1 MDRNRQTSE
10 GIQEEDFTVAGIKLA
25 VHAGPHRRVQC
36 PVSAEIEVPADV
48 SEVTMTS
55 GGKPVPCQARRKDD
69 ALLVSWILDDLD
81 AAATREY
88 EVVPGSGEGGDSKG
102 VVLSQK
108 GDEVEV
114 TIDGALF
121 TCYRH
126 GSELARPHLYPIIG
140 PYGDG
145 ITRRLAREEDG
156 RSMDH
161 HHHRSIWVSHGEVNG
176 FNNWAE
182 NEGHA
187 RTVIRELEAVEDGP
201 VLGRIAAVGAW
212 VGTEGWVAPGGSD
225 ELLEE
230 RTEWTFYNTPADRRI
245 IDLRVTLTALKID
258 VLFGDTKEGGLAAVR
273 VEESM
278 EARSEPGGVIEN
290 ANGGINEDETWGKR
304 AAWCDYSG
312 PVNGKNVGIA
322 LMDHPD
328 SFRHP
333 TYWHVRNYGLMTANP
348 FGLSHYHNDPTR
360 RGHHVLSP
368 GQSLEGIYR
377 FYVHSGDA
385 TEGDVRE
392 RYHDFANP
400 PKVET

>member
-1 MDRNRQTSE
+1 M
-10 GIQEEDFTVAGIKLA
+10 
-25 VHAGPHRRVQC
+25 
-36 PVSAEIEVPADV
+36 
-48 SEVTMTS
+48 
-55 GGKPVPCQARRKDD
+55 PCQAQRQDD
-69 ALLVSWILDDLD
+69 ALLVSWIIDELE
-81 AAATREY
+81 AGASREY
-88 EVVPGSGEGGDSKG
+88 EVTLGTGGTGNVKG
-102 VVLSQK
+102 VELAQK
-108 GDEVEV
+108 EGEVEV
-114 TIDGALF
+114 AVDGELF
-121 TCYRH
+121 TSYRH
-126 GSELARPHLYPIIG
+126 GPELARPHLYPIIG

-145 ITRRLAREEDG
+145 ITRRLASAEDG
-156 RSMDH
+156 KTMDH
-161 HHHRSIWVSHGEVNG
+161 HHHRSIWIAHGEVNG

-182 NEGHA
+182 NEAHA
-187 RTVIRELEAVEDGP
+187 RTVIRELETVESGP

-212 VGTEGWVAPGGSD
+212 VGTEGWVGPGGSD

-230 RTEWTFYNTPADRRI
+230 RTEWTFYNTPVDRRI
-245 IDLRVTLTALKID
+245 IDLRLTLTALKMD
-258 VLFGDTKEGGLAAVR
+258 VLFGDTKEGGLASVR

-290 ANGGINEDETWGKR
+290 ANGGINEDETWGKP

-348 FGLSHYHNDPTR
+348 FGLSHYHGDPAR
-360 RGHHVLSP
+360 RGHHVLAP
-368 GQSLEGIYR
+368 GQSLVGIYR
-377 FYVHSGDA
+377 FYVHAGDA

-400 PKVET
+400 PKVEVS